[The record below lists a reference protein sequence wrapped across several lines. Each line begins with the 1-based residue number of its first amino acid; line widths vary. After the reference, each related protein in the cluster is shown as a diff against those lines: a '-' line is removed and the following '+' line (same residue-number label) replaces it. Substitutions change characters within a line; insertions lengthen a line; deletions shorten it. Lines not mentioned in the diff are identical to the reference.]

1 MVSFL
6 FSKMFLTDLDR
17 PRVSAPVCADVG
29 SDADEVWDWAQV
41 AAAAAI
47 RVGFLIRWLLG
58 T

>member
-29 SDADEVWDWAQV
+29 SDADEVGDWAQV

-47 RVGFLIRWLLG
+47 RIGFLIR
-58 T
+58 